1 MIDAIKLE
9 WLKIRNYRVFWILLG
24 MYLLALTVIS
34 SGGVFL
40 LEWLKN
46 QGADFNGIDPTI
58 VPIYDFPDIWQNM
71 TYLGSYAKIL
81 LAFIVIISV
90 NNDVTYNTL
99 RQNIIDGISKRRYLA
114 GKLMLIVILAVVST
128 LFLFLN
134 GLITGSVYSH
144 VWEARFIFDEM
155 EFLFAYFLDI
165 VVYCSLAFLL
175 ALIIKKAGF
184 VIVLLFL
191 YSMMFEPIAS
201 AILTNAPFFRDTF
214 WPEVTAFFPIQSLN
228 NLITVPFGRYVFI
241 EIQDYIPF
249 KTLAIAL
256 GWLALYLWLIT
267 TILTRRDIK

>member
-9 WLKIRNYRVFWILLG
+9 WLKIKNYRVFWILLG
-24 MYLLALTVIS
+24 LYLFALTVIA
-34 SGGVFL
+34 SGGVFF
-40 LEWLKN
+40 LEWLKS

-71 TYLGSYAKIL
+71 TYLGSYAKIF

-99 RQNIIDGISKRRYLA
+99 RQNIIDGISKKSYLLS
-114 GKLMLIVILAVVST
+114 KLMFIVLLASIST
-128 LFLFLN
+128 LFLFIN
-134 GLITGSVYSH
+134 GLITGSIYSH
-144 VWEARFIFDEM
+144 VWESRFIFDEL

-175 ALIIKKAGF
+175 ALVIKKAGF

-191 YSMMFEPIAS
+191 YSMMFEPILS
-201 AILTNAPFFRDTF
+201 AILTNAPYFRDTF
-214 WPEVTAFFPIQSLN
+214 WSELVVFFPVQSLN
-228 NLITVPFGRYVFI
+228 NLITVPFGRYVFM

-256 GWLALYLWLIT
+256 GWLVIYLWSVIS
-267 TILTRRDIK
+267 ILKRRDLK